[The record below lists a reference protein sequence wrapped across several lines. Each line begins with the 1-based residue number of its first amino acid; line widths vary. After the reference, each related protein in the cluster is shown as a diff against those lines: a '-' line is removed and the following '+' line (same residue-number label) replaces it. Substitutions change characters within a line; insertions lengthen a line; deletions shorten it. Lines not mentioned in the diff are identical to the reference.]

1 MRRREFISLL
11 GATAVGSPLA
21 VRAQQ
26 PAMPVIG
33 FLELQGPDESPELL
47 RGFRQGL
54 KEAGF
59 VEGENVIVLYRFA
72 ENRIERLADLAVD
85 LVQRRVAVINTN
97 GGVQVVNAVKQ
108 ATATIPIIFVTSEDP
123 VRLGLV
129 PSLARPGGNLTGV
142 NFLSAELVAKR
153 LELLRELV
161 PKARRVALLI
171 NPNGPTLEITLRD
184 AQAGAQAMGLQLQV
198 LRASNNREID
208 AAFEMTG
215 RERPDAFFVGT
226 DPLFSGRRVQL
237 VNLASRHGLPASYSK
252 REFALVGG
260 LMSYGS
266 DVADAVRQA
275 AVYTGRVLKGAKP
288 SDLPVVQS
296 AKVELIINMQTA
308 RTLGITV
315 PQSLQVAADELIE

>member
-1 MRRREFISLL
+1 
-11 GATAVGSPLA
+11 
-21 VRAQQ
+21 
-26 PAMPVIG
+26 VIG
-33 FLELQGPDESPELL
+33 YLDVRGPDESPELL

-59 VEGENVIVLYRFA
+59 VEGENVTVLYRFA
-72 ENRIERLADLAVD
+72 ENRIERLAELAAD

-97 GGVQVVNAVKQ
+97 GGVQPANAVKQ
-108 ATATIPIIFVTSEDP
+108 ATSTIPIIFVTAEDP

-142 NFLSAELVAKR
+142 NFLSAELGAKR

-161 PKARRVALLI
+161 PKATRVALLI
-171 NPNGPTLEITLRD
+171 NPNGPTHEITLRD

-215 RERPDAFFVGT
+215 RERPDALFAGT
-226 DPLFSGRRVQL
+226 DPLFTGRRVQL
-237 VNLASRHGLPASYSK
+237 VNLASRHGLPASYSN
-252 REFALVGG
+252 RQFALVGG

-266 DVADAVRQA
+266 DVTDAVRQA
-275 AVYTGRVLKGAKP
+275 AVYTGRILKGARP
-288 SDLPVVQS
+288 ADLPVVQS

-308 RTLGITV
+308 RTLGIAV